1 MCPPILTWLSH
12 SPIMKEETLD
22 FHEKRNH
29 RDHHLYFDIQCIA
42 SKTAGNPFF
51 TDFSFIFSFDFELLD
66 PGFHKGRFFLKML
79 SSISLDLSV
88 SLSLIKEFILPLSN
102 WLNVVQRSFHCW
114 ISYVFRYK
122 WDQVCAFPFKWV
134 TKLFHSRNQRAN
146 MTYEARLTSR
156 GLLMM
161 WCASLVSAVLLCC
174 RLKLFYHSC
183 QLRSSHHPS

>member
-1 MCPPILTWLSH
+1 MRKEIIEITISTLTSDVWPPKQLAVRFYRFCLHFLFWCWTLRPWFPQRKIISWNAVIDWLKSLR
-12 SPIMKEETLD
+12 KL
-22 FHEKRNH
+22 F
-29 RDHHLYFDIQCIA
+29 FD
-42 SKTAGNPFF
+42 
-51 TDFSFIFSFDFELLD
+51 E
-66 PGFHKGRFFLKML
+66 
-79 SSISLDLSV
+79 
-88 SLSLIKEFILPLSN
+88 EFILPLSN
-102 WLNVVQRSFHCW
+102 WLGVVQRSFHCW

-134 TKLFHSRNQRAN
+134 AKLFHSRNQRAN